1 MAAGFQ
7 VAPSISLCSLAQG
20 QRIIPGVRSLGLI
33 IFEQI
38 GMQRANTLAV
48 KSHHSCTQSLSS
60 TDFIEDNFPDA
71 CIV

>member
-7 VAPSISLCSLAQG
+7 VAPSTSLCSLAQG

-38 GMQRANTLAV
+38 GSIQRANTLAV
-48 KSHHSCTQSLSS
+48 KSHHSCIQQLSS
-60 TDFIEDNFPDA
+60 TDFTEVEHF
-71 CIV
+71 